1 MKKLTARKSQA
12 LYFVLAIVLF
22 VLGSG
27 APLEGGGVID
37 RAFFT
42 LFGF

>member
-1 MKKLTARKSQA
+1 MSKLTASKSRI
-12 LYFVLAIVLF
+12 LYFVLIVALF

-27 APLEGGGVID
+27 APLAGGGVID
-37 RAFFT
+37 RAVFQ

>member
-1 MKKLTARKSQA
+1 MTKLTATKSRI
-12 LYFVLAIVLF
+12 LYFVLIVALF

-27 APLEGGGVID
+27 APLAGGGVID
-37 RAFFT
+37 GAVFH